1 MAGAVRKG
9 DNGTGHGCYPPRANT
24 SASADVIIN
33 NKGAHRLGDAW
44 APHGCAICPAHGGS
58 LSSASTTVFT
68 NGKGQGRIGDSV
80 SCGSSAAQG
89 SGNVFIDDGAV
100 IELFNFDADT
110 FDFNNPI
117 ISPGL
122 KDALGFDVEDA
133 GKKIMVGK
141 KEVYENPHGFQN
153 KVEVVRQTRTLHTT
167 INDELVE
174 EAIPAEE
181 EEIEL
186 DESVKQCNMFVLDD
200 DYNAKISPN
209 FTLSHF
215 TLDPLWPHLLKA
227 QNGRSVNEIICAI
240 QYLANEAAEI
250 VYKTIKDAGYA
261 KPTITSGFR
270 QTKPAHRS
278 QHYYGEAFDIAHASW
293 GKHTGLLD
301 LANKVA
307 EALSKNKGFGQC
319 ILETPPESSTGWIHI
334 SLSNRRVNKNQ
345 RLTFDGKR
353 YLNGF
358 VRV

>member
-1 MAGAVRKG
+1 MAGAVRKN
-9 DNGTGHGCYPPRANT
+9 DMGTGHGCYPARPNIE
-24 SASADVIIN
+24 ASDDVIIN

-44 APHGCAICPAHGGS
+44 PVHGCPAPCVPHPGV

-80 SCGSSAAQG
+80 NCGSSAAEG
-89 SGNVFIDDGAV
+89 SSNVFIDDGVV

-133 GKKIMVGK
+133 GKLIQVGEK
-141 KEVYENPHGFQN
+141 MVYENPHGFQN
-153 KVEVVRQTRTLHTT
+153 KAAVVRETRTLHTT
-167 INDELVE
+167 INDEKVE
-174 EAIPAEE
+174 EIIPKEE
-181 EEIEL
+181 EEIDMLPE
-186 DESVKQCNMFVLDD
+186 VKQCNLFMLDD
-200 DYNAKISPN
+200 DYNEKISPS
-209 FTLSHF
+209 FTLSDF
-215 TLDPLWPHLLKA
+215 TLDPLWPHLIKA

-250 VYKTIKDAGYA
+250 VYETIDGAGYA

-270 QTKPAHRS
+270 QTKPEHRS

-307 EALSKNKGFGQC
+307 DALSKHKGYGQ
-319 ILETPPESSTGWIHI
+319 IIYERPPEASTGWLHI

-345 RLTFDGKR
+345 RLTFNGSE
-353 YLNGF
+353 YLSGF
-358 VRV
+358 VL